1 VTHPP
6 LTPCG
11 SEAEGEVRHRY
22 GRLAEEYDRRWA
34 RYVQASV
41 DATLR
46 RIDLTG
52 VRDGLDVGCGT
63 GALLERAARAH
74 PARFVGL
81 DLSLE
86 MLEAARRKLGPRA
99 GLVAGSAARLPFRSR
114 AFDLVVSTSALHH
127 WHEPEAGLSEI
138 RRVLR
143 TGGRVAITDWCG
155 DSLLVRLRD
164 RALRRLEPAHGRVW
178 RSVELAALLA
188 DAGFT
193 DVRIERWR
201 IGVRWS
207 LMTGMGTASAA
218 P

>member
-1 VTHPP
+1 
-6 LTPCG
+6 
-11 SEAEGEVRHRY
+11 VRHRY

-34 RYVQASV
+34 RYVEASV
-41 DATLR
+41 AGTLER
-46 RIDLTG
+46 VDLAG
-52 VRDGLDVGCGT
+52 VREALDVGCGT
-63 GALLERAARAH
+63 GALIERAALTH
-74 PARFVGL
+74 PAPFVGL

-86 MLEAARRKLGPRA
+86 MLAAARRKLGPRA

-127 WHEPEAGLSEI
+127 WHDPEAGLCEI

-143 TGGRVAITDWCG
+143 PGGRVAITDWCG

-164 RALRRLEPAHGRVW
+164 RVLRRLEPAHGRVW

-188 DAGFT
+188 DAGFS
-193 DVRIERWR
+193 DVRIDRWR

-207 LMTGMGTASAA
+207 LMTGLATASAA

>member
-1 VTHPP
+1 MPRGTDD
-6 LTPCG
+6 
-11 SEAEGEVRHRY
+11 ENEVRHRY
-22 GRLAEEYDRRWA
+22 GHLAREYDRRWA
-34 RYVQASV
+34 RYVEASV
-41 DATLR
+41 GGTLR
-46 RIDLTG
+46 RVDLTG
-52 VRDGLDVGCGT
+52 ARDVLDVGCGT
-63 GALLERAARAH
+63 GTLLERAARAH

-86 MLEAARRKLGPRA
+86 MLGAARRKLGPRA
-99 GLVAGSAARLPFRSR
+99 GLVAGSAATLPFRSR
-114 AFDLVVSTSALHH
+114 AFDLAVSTSALHH
-127 WHEPEAGLSEI
+127 WRDPVAAFAEI

-143 TGGRVAITDWCG
+143 SGGRVVITDWCG
-155 DSLLVRLRD
+155 DSLLTRLRD

-207 LMTGMGTASAA
+207 LMTGTACVGHD
-218 P
+218 